1 MQFSWHLLFY
11 NTEYRRTHALSISEF
26 FSSISAVLT
35 FHKCHVKEPS
45 TITQSQIQKHALPL
59 FLITKLNKL
68 PPFIHLKLANSHMNC
83 HPSASPSPGLEVSLF
98 PRTTADSAKQF
109 CSCSK
114 NREKRVHEHS
124 HLTHKA
130 FCFRQWS
137 LHNVYQYIHITSP
150 VGNASAVEAFSS
162 GLISAKTRSATSN
175 GFCCIF

>member
-1 MQFSWHLLFY
+1 MSCERTFNNH
-11 NTEYRRTHALSISEF
+11 TEPDTETCTAPFPDNQIKQ
-26 FSSISAVLT
+26 VTT
-35 FHKCHVKEPS
+35 FH
-45 TITQSQIQKHALPL
+45 PL
-59 FLITKLNKL
+59 E
-68 PPFIHLKLANSHMNC
+68 ANSHMNC